1 MATKLVR
8 MSDSGLRVTPNSN
21 RDDGTETD
29 LKTGIRLILF
39 VLLIAVSLISSHTAL
54 LVAQTETEPE
64 SGQEA
69 PETFVPTE
77 KLPADS
83 AISFPVD
90 I

>member
-1 MATKLVR
+1 MKFIARLA
-8 MSDSGLRVTPNSN
+8 L
-21 RDDGTETD
+21 GT
-29 LKTGIRLILF
+29 F
-39 VLLIAVSLISSHTAL
+39 LLAAL
-54 LVAQTETEPE
+54 LVSAHSEPVAAQTETESE
-64 SGQEA
+64 VEA

>member
-1 MATKLVR
+1 MKLLAR
-8 MSDSGLRVTPNSN
+8 LTL
-21 RDDGTETD
+21 GT
-29 LKTGIRLILF
+29 
-39 VLLIAVSLISSHTAL
+39 LLIAAL
-54 LVAQTETEPE
+54 LATGHSGPVVAQTETESAE
-64 SGQEA
+64 EA